1 MDEQKEIVGQLKL
14 QVKLLTAILALVFVC
29 AAAIGI
35 QSVRMW
41 QVLSSVDAKAVSS
54 AVTSLEKSASELEK
68 IDFEAMNAGIQSFS
82 SMAERMGKLDVESL
96 NESFGAMATAVENLQ
111 KLDAEHL
118 NGLIES
124 LQKTAGTF
132 DRFTGFFSK

>member
-1 MDEQKEIVGQLKL
+1 MDEQKEIIVQLKL
-14 QVKLLTAILALVFVC
+14 QVKLLTAILAVVLVC
-29 AAAIGI
+29 AAAIGV

-54 AVTSLEKSASELEK
+54 AVTSLEKTAAELEEL
-68 IDFEAMNAGIQSFS
+68 DFQALNEGVHAFS
-82 SMAERMGKLDVESL
+82 AMAERMGKLDVESL

>member
-1 MDEQKEIVGQLKL
+1 MEEQKEIIGQLKL
-14 QVKLLTAILALVFVC
+14 QVKLLTAILALVLLC
-29 AAAIGI
+29 AVVIGI

-41 QVLSSVDAKAVSS
+41 HVLSSVDTKAVSS
-54 AVTSLEKSASELEK
+54 AVTSLEKTASELEK
-68 IDFEAMNAGIQSFS
+68 LDIQAMNDGVRAFS
-82 SMAERMGKLDVESL
+82 GMAERMGNLDVESL
-96 NESFGAMATAVENLQ
+96 NESLQAMATAVENLQ

-132 DRFTGFFSK
+132 DRFTGLFSK

>member
-1 MDEQKEIVGQLKL
+1 MDEQKEIIGQLKL
-14 QVKLLTAILALVFVC
+14 QVKLLTAILAVVLVC
-29 AAAIGI
+29 AAAVAV

-41 QVLSSVDAKAVSS
+41 QVVSAVDTKAISS
-54 AVTSLEKSASELEK
+54 AVSNLEKTASELEK
-68 IDFEAMNAGIQSFS
+68 LDFQALNDGVCAFS
-82 SMAERMGKLDVESL
+82 SMAERMSKLDVDSL
-96 NESFGAMATAVENLQ
+96 NESLRAMAAAVENLQ